1 MHMADALLAPAVAAT
16 MYAASA
22 VTVGAS
28 VKTLKKDE
36 NTAKL
41 PTMAVT
47 SALVFAGQMIN
58 YTIPGTGS
66 SGHLCGGMLLSALL
80 GPQAGFLSMVVIL
93 TIQCLFFADGGLLA
107 LGANCW
113 NMAFYGCFVGYYL
126 LWRPIMRS
134 KPLGGLSGKAAGRLK
149 IILASLFGCVITLQL
164 GAFSVV
170 LETTFSG
177 VTELPFGTFAGIM
190 QPIHLA
196 IGLVEG
202 LITTAVLLFV
212 YETRPELIMD
222 AGINTAAQSKF
233 SLKTTMILLAVLA
246 VLVGGGLS
254 LAASSNPDGLEWS
267 MFGNT
272 EGGYSE
278 NMGLDEEDYGI
289 VSGAADTA
297 ASIQEKTAFLPDYTF
312 ADSESPA
319 GTSVS
324 GIVGSAIVAGIAL
337 LICMA
342 GGFFRKKKAAAK
354 V

>member
-28 VKTLKKDE
+28 VRTLKKE
-36 NTAKL
+36 ETTEKL

-80 GPQAGFLSMVVIL
+80 GPQAGFLSMTVIL
-93 TIQCLFFADGGLLA
+93 AIQALFFADGGLLA

-126 LWRPIMRS
+126 LWRPIIT
-134 KPLGGLSGKAAGRLK
+134 GRLFGK
-149 IILASLFGCVITLQL
+149 LGMRTRIILSSVLGCMITLQL

-170 LETTFSG
+170 LETSASG
-177 VTELPFGTFAGIM
+177 ITELPFGAFVGVM

-202 LITTAVLLFV
+202 LITSAVLVFV
-212 YETRPELIMD
+212 YEARPELLMDVSTD
-222 AGINTAAQSKF
+222 AGQGRC
-233 SLKTTMILLAVLA
+233 SLKTTLVTLAVVVA
-246 VLVGGGLS
+246 VVGGGLS
-254 LAASSNPDGLEWS
+254 LFASSNPDGLEWS
-267 MFGNT
+267 MFGNA
-272 EGGYSE
+272 EAGYSE
-278 NMGLDEEDYGI
+278 NMGLDEEDYG
-289 VSGAADTA
+289 VSSGAAEVA
-297 ASIQEKTAFLPDYTF
+297 GSIQEKTAFLPDYGF
-312 ADSESPA
+312 AGSDSVV

-324 GIVGSAIVAGIAL
+324 GLLGSAIVAAVAAV
-337 LICMA
+337 ICMG
-342 GGFFRKKKAAAK
+342 GGFFRRKKAGAK
-354 V
+354 A

>member
-16 MYAASA
+16 MYAATA

-28 VKTLKKDE
+28 VKTLRKDE
-36 NTAKL
+36 TTAKL

-66 SGHLCGGMLLSALL
+66 SGHLCGGMMLTALL

-93 TIQCLFFADGGLLA
+93 AIQALFFADGGLLA

-126 LWRPIMRS
+126 LWRPMMRS
-134 KPLGGLSGKAAGRLK
+134 KLFGASRGAARAK
-149 IILASLFGCVITLQL
+149 ITLASILGCVLTLQL

-170 LETTFSG
+170 LETTASG
-177 VTELPFGTFAGIM
+177 ITELPFGAFVGIM

-202 LITTAVLLFV
+202 LITSAVLVFV
-212 YETRPELIMD
+212 YEARPELLMDVNATGKD
-222 AGINTAAQSKF
+222 AGKY
-233 SLKTTMILLAVLA
+233 SLKTTLVILAVVVA
-246 VLVGGGLS
+246 IVGGGLS
-254 LAASSNPDGLEWS
+254 LFASGNPDGLEWS
-267 MFGNT
+267 MFGNA
-272 EGGYSE
+272 ESGYSE
-278 NMGLDEEDYGI
+278 NMGLDEESYG
-289 VSGAADTA
+289 VSSGAAEVA
-297 ASIQEKTAFLPDYTF
+297 GSIQERTAFLPDYAF
-312 ADSESPA
+312 ADSDSAA

-324 GIVGSAIVAGIAL
+324 GLLGSAIVAGAAVL
-337 LICMA
+337 VCMA
-342 GGFFRKKKAAAK
+342 GGFFRKRKAA
-354 V
+354 VNT